1 MKMMRVM
8 RVQGIVLDFMRMPKV
23 EFLRE

>member
-1 MKMMRVM
+1 MMRVM